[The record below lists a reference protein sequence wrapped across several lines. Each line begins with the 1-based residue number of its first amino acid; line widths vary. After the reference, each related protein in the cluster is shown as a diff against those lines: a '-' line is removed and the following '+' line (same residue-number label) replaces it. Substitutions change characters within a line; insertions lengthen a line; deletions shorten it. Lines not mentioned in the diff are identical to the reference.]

1 MLLLT
6 PSFQDE
12 QNEYVDSPRASL
24 AVAWP
29 LGGHIILSL
38 AFFPAAEAK
47 KTKNAARSSFRCLA
61 INLPSFVCQGPVHPT
76 IGMWYTMI
84 FRNGACANI
93 GV

>member
-24 AVAWP
+24 AVAWA

-38 AFFPAAEAK
+38 AVFYAAEVK
-47 KTKNAARSSFRCLA
+47 KTENATRSSFRRLA
-61 INLPSFVCQGPVHPT
+61 LDILSFIC
-76 IGMWYTMI
+76 
-84 FRNGACANI
+84 
-93 GV
+93 